1 MRIEELVLEGF
12 KSYPERT
19 QITGWDPSFNA
30 ITGLNGSGKSNIL
43 DAIAFVLGL
52 TNMSTMRAQHQADLV
67 YKKGQA
73 GITKASV
80 TIVFDNSEREKSP
93 VGYED
98 WGQITVT
105 RQFALP
111 NTSKYLI
118 NGHKSQQQAV
128 QSLFQSVQL
137 NINNPNFVIMQGK
150 ITKVLNMRAPEIL
163 GMVEEAAGTR
173 MFEERKDKARKTM
186 TKKDKRVDEI
196 TSMLTEE
203 IIPKL
208 DRLREEKRSY
218 LEFQKAETEKEKIE
232 NVLNAWKW
240 KEADDRI
247 KNGAR
252 EIEDHK
258 QEIEVKKREKKEALA
273 SINVA
278 EKDVERV
285 MKERENEVK
294 KGGKLSKLQDKV
306 TNLDKDLVKLKT
318 QAEIKE
324 KDIKD
329 EEGQVTSKA
338 AIQELEA
345 TLTTKEKEVEQ
356 INKSYDVTKAKN
368 TTMKE
373 KLESDEEL
381 LQTLLTGLSSKDANS
396 GGGGGYMGQLQ
407 AARARQSQ
415 AAAEEETTKV
425 KVSMAEKELQDTEAR
440 WKKVEKDAGE
450 GRKRLDT
457 MQGVVEECKRKLTAC
472 GWNAEM
478 EAEGESKIEGLR
490 RQVETLVARRDAVSR
505 NLNKMDFEYTTPG
518 PHFDRRKVKGPLGKL
533 VSIHP
538 DNYEYATALEVT
550 AGGKLYQVVI
560 SDEKVGKDLLD
571 NGHLKNRVTFIPLS
585 KIRPY
590 RITPQKLE
598 AVAKLAHGKARLA
611 LDLVQYDNEVS
622 GAMAYTFGSTIVCD
636 DPETAKRITFDRN
649 LALRCVTKD
658 GDVYEPSGT
667 LSGGSKLNTEEILV
681 KVQQLLKIEADL
693 AAAKKNLN
701 EAEAEW
707 NNDKAKKKRDEWS
720 RLGRELQMKEHELH
734 LVQDQLG
741 ESNATRL
748 KNQVEALREQIQT
761 LKEDLAAAQKKQ
773 KEAADECKKLERD
786 MAEFK
791 NNKDGKID
799 ELRKSIS
806 SQKAALQKHNTALK
820 SEHKE
825 AQTANLELEAQR
837 GELEAAQLHMEEEK
851 AAIEK
856 LRGEL
861 AKLTK
866 DVARQEAE
874 YETARRDLEREMQSL
889 KQFDEEIRL
898 LQETIKEKRV
908 AVEEAEE
915 DVTRLQ
921 HAIEACKKAMEHG
934 RSEKDKLEK
943 MFEFI
948 AAENDSFGKPGTKY
962 HFASMNIQE
971 LHKQATGLEET
982 IRTKK
987 KKVNAKSANM
997 LDDVE
1002 KREISLKK
1010 MLSTVVKDKEK
1021 IEQTIDEL
1029 DREKRDTLQ
1038 STFEKVDRDFGQIF
1052 AELLPGNF
1060 AKLQPP
1066 DGMDLMD
1073 GLEVK
1078 VRLGSVW
1085 KQSLTELSGGQRSL
1099 IALSLIMAL
1108 LQFKPAPMYILDE
1121 IDAALDL
1128 QHTQNI
1134 GHLFRTRFKGSQ
1146 FIVVS
1151 LKEGLF
1157 TNANVLFRT
1166 RFRDGTSIVERTAN
1180 RSSSTLYEGGGNTSA
1195 VGGGRGRRR

>member
-80 TIVFDNSEREKSP
+80 TIVFDNSERDKSP

-98 WGQITVT
+98 WKQITVT

-111 NTSKYLI
+111 NNSKYLV

-186 TKKDKRVDEI
+186 AKKDKRVQEI
-196 TSMLTEE
+196 TSVLTEE
-203 IIPKL
+203 IMPKL
-208 DRLREEKRSY
+208 DKLREEKRSY
-218 LEFQKAETEKEKIE
+218 LEFQKAETEKEKLESI
-232 NVLNAWKW
+232 LAAWKW
-240 KEADDRI
+240 QEADNKI
-247 KNGAR
+247 KNGAN
-252 EIEDHK
+252 EIEESK
-258 QEIEVKKREKKEALA
+258 QDIEVNKREKKTDLE
-273 SINVA
+273 SIKVA

-285 MKERENEVK
+285 TKERQNEVK
-294 KGGKLSKLQDKV
+294 KGGKLNKLQEKVAELDKV
-306 TNLDKDLVKLKT
+306 LVKLRT
-318 QAEIKE
+318 QVDIKA
-324 KDIKD
+324 KDIK
-329 EEGQVTSKA
+329 EEEDQVTCEA
-338 AIQELEA
+338 DIHTLESSHA
-345 TLTTKEKEVEQ
+345 EKEKEVKQ
-356 INKSYDVTKAKN
+356 INKTYDAVKATN
-368 TTMKE
+368 TTKQE
-373 KLESDEEL
+373 KLNSDEEL
-381 LQTLLTGLSSKDANS
+381 LQTLLTGLSSKDTNS
-396 GGGGGYMGQLQ
+396 GGGYMGQLQ
-407 AARARQSQ
+407 AARTKQSQ
-415 AAAEEETTKV
+415 AAAEEEQLKV
-425 KVSMAEKELQDTEAR
+425 KVTMADRELKETEAH
-440 WKKVEKDAGE
+440 WKKVEKNAGE
-450 GRKRLDT
+450 GKRRLDT
-457 MQGVVEECKRKLTAC
+457 MQGVVNECKRKLAAC
-472 GWNAEM
+472 GWNEEM
-478 EAEGESKIEGLR
+478 EREGDSKIESLR
-490 RQVETLVARRDAVSR
+490 RHVEAVADSR
-505 NLNKMDFEYTTPG
+505 GKASSKLNKMNFEYQTPG

-560 SDEKVGKDLLD
+560 SDEKIGKDLLD
-571 NGHLKNRVTFIPLS
+571 NGGLTNRVTFIPLT

-590 RITPQKLE
+590 KIPQPKLE
-598 AVAKLAHGKARLA
+598 AVARIAPNKARLA
-611 LDLVQYDNEVS
+611 LDLVRYDNEVA

-636 DPETAKRITFDRN
+636 DPETAKRITFDKT

-667 LSGGSKLNTEEILV
+667 LSGGSKLNTEDILV
-681 KVQQLLKIEADL
+681 KVQELLKIEAEHSN
-693 AAAKKNLN
+693 AKKKLN
-701 EAEAEW
+701 EAEAAW
-707 NNDKAKKKRDEWS
+707 NNDKTKKKREEWS
-720 RLGRELQMKEHELH
+720 RLTRELQIKEHELQ
-734 LVQDQLG
+734 LLEGQLG

-748 KNQVEALREQIQT
+748 KKQVET
-761 LKEDLAAAQKKQ
+761 LQEEIKARNEDLVTAQKKQ
-773 KEAADECKKLERD
+773 QDASDECDKLERD

-806 SQKAALQKHNTALK
+806 AQKSALQKHNVTLK
-820 SEHKE
+820 TEQKK
-825 AQTANLELEAQR
+825 AQTANLELQQSRAEI
-837 GELEAAQLHMEEEK
+837 EAAQQRMREER
-851 AAIEK
+851 AGIEK
-856 LRGEL
+856 MRKEL
-861 AKLTK
+861 AELTK
-866 DVARQEAE
+866 DVADQELK
-874 YETARRDLEREMQSL
+874 YQSARRNLELEEQSL
-889 KQFDEEIRL
+889 RQFDEEIQT
-898 LQETIKEKRV
+898 LQETIKEKKATV
-908 AVEEAEE
+908 LQVEEKIAA
-915 DVTRLQ
+915 LHQ
-921 HAIEACKKAMEHG
+921 GIEACKKAIEHAKH
-934 RSEKDKLEK
+934 EKEKLEK
-943 MFEFI
+943 VHEFI
-948 AAENDSFGKPGTKY
+948 VAEHDSFGKPGTKY
-962 HFASMNIQE
+962 YFASMNMQD
-971 LHKQATGLEET
+971 LHQQATELEET
-982 IRTKK
+982 IRTRK

-1002 KREISLKK
+1002 KRETALKK

-1021 IEQTIDEL
+1021 IEATIDEL

-1052 AELLPGNF
+1052 ADLLPGNF

-1180 RSSSTLYEGGGNTSA
+1180 RSSSTLYEEGANARG
-1195 VGGGRGRRR
+1195 GRRR